1 MINFNIKWILYNTLV
16 VRNLNVRPLSHNHT
30 PKISLSKPQSSTS
43 NDIMNSHPQ
52 CHEQLKGDRVSFNT
66 TRVTPV
72 KRNVH
77 RAWQCPPHEMSH
89 RIIGIS
95 AWISRFIRLK
105 CSRGNRCTVAPG
117 SADSKLMR
125 FVRSIFLFK
134 LRSTLRKFNII
145 NIILVYSLSVTKD
158 ESFIR

>member
-1 MINFNIKWILYNTLV
+1 MINFNIKLILYNTSV
-16 VRNLNVRPLSHNHT
+16 AKSLNVQPLSHNHT

-89 RIIGIS
+89 RIIEIS
-95 AWISRFIRLK
+95 AWISRFIGLK

-134 LRSTLRKFNII
+134 LQSMLRKFNVK

-158 ESFIR
+158 KSFIR